1 MTNIVEITIH
11 LGGRYLSHHQQVFG
25 EIVSEGRTDKNE
37 EYIVFKDAES
47 EEPHK
52 ILKRK
57 ITKVIHAQPSTT
69 ELPRD

>member
-1 MTNIVEITIH
+1 MTNIVEITID

-47 EEPHK
+47 EEPHR
-52 ILKRK
+52 IYKRK
-57 ITKVIHAQPSTT
+57 ITKIAHVEPSTT
-69 ELPRD
+69 QFTGD